1 MTDRFRGKVALVTGA
16 GSGIGRATALAF
28 AREGARVVVSDVDTT
43 NGTATMDQIVADGGE
58 AVFIAADVS
67 VTTEVASL
75 IGRTVET
82 FGRLDCAFNNAG
94 VGQGSQPLPELPEEV
109 WHRVIA
115 INLTSV
121 YLCLKYEIAQMLT
134 QGGGSIVNTS
144 SGYGLVGGRGN
155 AAYVAAKHGVVG
167 LTKTAA
173 LEWATAGIRV
183 NAVCPGWIQTPMVDP
198 LLADPERRDRIL
210 AMEPI
215 GRVGTPE
222 EVADAVLWLCSPGAS
237 FMTGHALAVDGGLVA
252 Q

>member
-1 MTDRFRGKVALVTGA
+1 
-16 GSGIGRATALAF
+16 
-28 AREGARVVVSDVDTT
+28 
-43 NGTATMDQIVADGGE
+43 MDQIVADGGE

-134 QGGGSIVNTS
+134 QGGGSIVE
-144 SGYGLVGGRGN
+144 
-155 AAYVAAKHGVVG
+155 H
-167 LTKTAA
+167 
-173 LEWATAGIRV
+173 
-183 NAVCPGWIQTPMVDP
+183 
-198 LLADPERRDRIL
+198 
-210 AMEPI
+210 
-215 GRVGTPE
+215 
-222 EVADAVLWLCSPGAS
+222 VLWLRVGRRTGQRGVCRRQTWRGGADQNS
-237 FMTGHALAVDGGLVA
+237 GAGVGDRGHSRQRSLSWLDPDAHGGPVA
-252 Q
+252 GRSRAT